1 MHKNVE
7 HLLGRLATDPKLRRR
22 FAANPEQLLRE
33 LVGAGL
39 ELTEVELAAL
49 AATRPESL
57 HTFAATLDARLRR
70 AARAGEHHRTEDEP
84 STTPETPR

>member
-1 MHKNVE
+1 MHRNVE
-7 HLLGRLATDPKLRRR
+7 QLLGRLATDPKLRRR
-22 FAANPEQLLRE
+22 FAANPERVLRE

-39 ELTEVELAAL
+39 ELTEIELAAL

-57 HTFAATLDARLRR
+57 HAFAATLDARLRR
-70 AARAGEHHRTEDEP
+70 AAHAGESHRTEDDP